1 MLYHKNTEGS
11 MKIMKNR
18 LIVLIIAFCIFFGTI
33 VSADSGLFTDVAI
46 SSWYKNAVSFVA
58 EKGIMI
64 GDQGKFR
71 PDDYVT
77 RAEMATIISK
87 IYKDV
92 ESTEDKIIN
101 TIPTLLNNTVI
112 ICSEN
117 LYGSGVILNN
127 NLILTANH
135 VAIID
140 KVNISTYRNKKLEG
154 VVIKRDVND
163 DLALIKFTS
172 NIKFDK
178 IALAERAQIGQ
189 TILSIG
195 NPLGLNFNIIKGII
209 CHTAR
214 YVKENDEYKN
224 YMQIN
229 INVNPGDSG
238 GGIFDINGD
247 LIGIIVKKICENEI
261 KGYGYAIPY
270 YRIKGFLGDDYIE

>member
-1 MLYHKNTEGS
+1 
-11 MKIMKNR
+11 MKNR

-33 VSADSGLFTDVAI
+33 VSADSGLFTDVAM

-270 YRIKGFLGDDYIE
+270 YRIKGFLLDIEQVPNN